1 MANQLHSFSLAFL
14 LFTLVVPLFEA
25 FEALDDLEKLEE
37 KIGLKKHKHNED
49 STRNGDKVVTLTS
62 DGPVVFDATISF
74 RAEFFDADATPPFY
88 YSWSKSIF
96 FLYIICTIH
105 SIAALK

>member
-1 MANQLHSFSLAFL
+1 MAKQLHSFSLAFL

-49 STRNGDKVVTLTS
+49 STRNGDRVVTLTS

-74 RAEFFDADATPPFY
+74 RAEFYDEDATPPFF

-96 FLYIICTIH
+96 V
-105 SIAALK
+105 SISVEI